1 MNLILPSNKEKTLA
15 KWLQSLF
22 KFETTI
28 SYHIYDYGKRV
39 CCINIEESNEPY
51 PRLHTNDDSIDW
63 DRGKNSIV
71 VAKLAREVLKKNKIQ
86 YFCAR
91 KGFSIY
97 TEDLLKFKNL
107 YLNNKLI

>member
-63 DRGKNSIV
+63 DRGKKFNRSCKTCKRSFKEKI
-71 VAKLAREVLKKNKIQ
+71 KYNTSVLEKDFQFILKTYLSLKI
-86 YFCAR
+86 F
-91 KGFSIY
+91 I
-97 TEDLLKFKNL
+97 
-107 YLNNKLI
+107 